1 MAQIGTFTRG
11 DDGTFTG
18 TIRTL
23 NINVKAT
30 IRPVTRDNERSPD
43 YRVAANG
50 VELGA
55 GWRKTAKDTGAE
67 YVSVKLDDPSFTAP
81 VYASLV
87 QGEGGEHKLIWSR

>member
-11 DDGTFTG
+11 DDGSFTG

-30 IRPVTRDNERSPD
+30 IKPVAKDSERSPD
-43 YRVAANG
+43 YRIATNA

-67 YVSVKLDDPSFTAP
+67 YVSVKLDDPSFTSP
-81 VYASLV
+81 VYATLV
-87 QGEGGEHKLIWSR
+87 QGEKAEHKLIWSR